1 MMNRAFAS
9 CLAAAAL
16 IALSSFAHADKAHD
30 TLRFAVDQPIRL
42 LDGYLTP
49 NPEADLVDRAIYD
62 TLVGYDVA
70 TRTYHGQLAESWKQI
85 DDKTMEFKLRHGV
98 KFHDGS
104 EMTADDV
111 IYSFQYGMDPNV
123 NFLFKDSRFGWIDH
137 VDKVDDYTI
146 RVTAKQPTAIML
158 ARLWSAPEILP
169 KHIHAA
175 LADKSTFG
183 LHPVGTGPY
192 KVQSYEPA
200 SGNIVLVK
208 NPDYNWG
215 GYEPAGKIGRI
226 EVSTIPDAQT
236 RMAKMMVGDLD
247 LIFNVDYTQAKDM
260 VASNPK
266 DKIVLAPTVSFSYV
280 LFDTADRSGIHVF
293 KDKRVREAVMR
304 AINIKGIRDALLP
317 PEYAAKPP
325 MQAMCHPDHVACTFS
340 EAPVTYDPAKAK
352 QLLADAGLSGGFDV
366 QIWTW
371 GPAKDA
377 AEAVAGDRRK
387 VGIRASVNATT
398 INVFQTAR
406 GEGKIQLQV
415 TQWDNGGGAPDVD
428 TTAQFFYSP
437 STRNYINDPELAQ
450 ITADAARE
458 LDPQKR
464 ETMYKKLFDKVT
476 DERYAMPVLEF
487 PAVLVMD
494 KNLVVDSNHMK
505 PEGFLIN
512 RLSWGN

>member
-1 MMNRAFAS
+1 MKNRAFAS
-9 CLAAAAL
+9 CLAVAAL
-16 IALSSFAHADKAHD
+16 LALSGAARADKAHD

-49 NPEADLVDRAIYD
+49 NPEADLVDRALYD

-70 TRTYHGQLAESWKQI
+70 TRTYHGQLAESWTQI

-98 KFHDGS
+98 KFHDGV

-111 IYSFQYGMDPNV
+111 IYSFQYAMDPKV

-137 VDKVDDYTI
+137 VDKIDNYTI

-169 KHIHAA
+169 MHIHAK
-175 LADKSTFG
+175 LEDKATFG
-183 LHPVGTGPY
+183 LHPVGTGAY
-192 KVQSYEPA
+192 KLQSYEPA
-200 SGNIVLVK
+200 SGNIVLTK

-247 LIFNVDYTQAKDM
+247 LIFNVDYTQAKEM
-260 VASNPK
+260 VAANPN
-266 DKIVLAPTVSFSYV
+266 DKIVLAPTVSFSYI

-293 KDKRVREAVMR
+293 KDKRVREAFLR

-317 PEYAAKPP
+317 PEYAAKPA
-325 MQAMCHPDHVACTFS
+325 MQAMCHPEHVACTWS

-352 QLLADAGLSGGFDV
+352 ELLKEAGLGDGFDV

-371 GPAKDA
+371 GPAKDS
-377 AEAVAGDRRK
+377 AEAVAGDLRKSASAPRSMRRRSTCSRP
-387 VGIRASVNATT
+387 RAAK
-398 INVFQTAR
+398 AR
-406 GEGKIQLQV
+406 PQSDDAMG
-415 TQWDNGGGAPDVD
+415 QWRRRARCRHHGA
-428 TTAQFFYSP
+428 FFYSP
-437 STRNYINDPELAQ
+437 STRNYTGDPELTQ
-450 ITADAARE
+450 LTTDGGRE

-464 ETMYKKLFDKVT
+464 EAIYKKLFDKVT

-487 PAVLVMD
+487 PAVMVLNKD
-494 KNLVVDSNHMK
+494 LVVDSNHMK
-505 PEGFLIN
+505 PEGFLVN
-512 RLSWGN
+512 RLSWK

>member
-1 MMNRAFAS
+1 MRNRVFAS

-98 KFHDGS
+98 KFHDGI

-169 KHIHAA
+169 KHIHAQ

-200 SGNIVLVK
+200 SGTIVLVK

-215 GYEPAGKIGRI
+215 GYEPAGKIGRV

-260 VASNPK
+260 AASNPEGQ
-266 DKIVLAPTVSFSYV
+266 DRPR
-280 LFDTADRSGIHVF
+280 ADRVVF
-293 KDKRVREAVMR
+293 LCPLRYRRPLRHPCLQGQAR
-304 AINIKGIRDALLP
+304 ARGGDARDQHQGHPRRTAAAGIRG
-317 PEYAAKPP
+317 
-325 MQAMCHPDHVACTFS
+325 
-340 EAPVTYDPAKAK
+340 KA
-352 QLLADAGLSGGFDV
+352 ADAGDV
-366 QIWTW
+366 PSRSRRLHLQR
-371 GPAKDA
+371 G
-377 AEAVAGDRRK
+377 AGD
-387 VGIRASVNATT
+387 
-398 INVFQTAR
+398 
-406 GEGKIQLQV
+406 L
-415 TQWDNGGGAPDVD
+415 
-428 TTAQFFYSP
+428 
-437 STRNYINDPELAQ
+437 
-450 ITADAARE
+450 
-458 LDPQKR
+458 
-464 ETMYKKLFDKVT
+464 
-476 DERYAMPVLEF
+476 
-487 PAVLVMD
+487 
-494 KNLVVDSNHMK
+494 
-505 PEGFLIN
+505 
-512 RLSWGN
+512 